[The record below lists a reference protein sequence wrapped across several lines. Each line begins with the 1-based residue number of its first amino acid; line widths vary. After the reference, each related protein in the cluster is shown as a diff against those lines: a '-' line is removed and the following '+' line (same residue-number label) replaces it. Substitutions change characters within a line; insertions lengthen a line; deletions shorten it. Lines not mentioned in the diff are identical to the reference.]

1 MAYYNVINIYL
12 FISNIDIIEITKNE
26 QATNEEKQQQQEK
39 LETKLVAKQW

>member
-12 FISNIDIIEITKNE
+12 FISNIDIDITKNE
-26 QATNEEKQQQQEK
+26 QATNEKQQQQQEK